1 MDPITAFRAVREQTE
16 ALVAPLEP
24 EDTGLQVAPHA
35 SPPKWHLGHT
45 SWFFETFLLI
55 PHAPNYT
62 AFHPKFSF
70 VFNSYYEMVGKRQER
85 AKRGDLSR
93 PLLRDVLAYR
103 EHVTNAVSELLT
115 TSPTPELANIV
126 ALGCN
131 HEQQHQEL
139 ILTDILANFAVNVMD
154 PVYGPVAA
162 ASDHAAPELTWHDF
176 DGGIYAIG
184 HDGPGLSAESFAF
197 DNETP
202 RHDVL
207 VRPFSLASRLITNG
221 EFLEFILAG
230 GYTDFQWWM
239 YDGWHWVK
247 EHSIEHPLYWRP
259 DGEGGYAQFTLGG
272 LRALDLNEPVCHVSW
287 YEAMAFA
294 LWRGAR
300 LPTEPEWEIAFG
312 DRPITD
318 EHNLADTKRYA
329 PRVASGPGLTQA
341 IGDVWE
347 WTQSPYAPYPGYQ
360 APEGAFGEYNSKFM
374 ASQLLLKGGSCATP
388 KSHLRTTY
396 RNFFYPGER
405 WQFKG
410 FRLARDA

>member
-1 MDPITAFRAVREQTE
+1 MNGLSAFRAVREQTE
-16 ALVAPLEP
+16 ALVAPLET
-24 EDTGLQVAPHA
+24 EDVGLQVALHS

-45 SWFFETFLLI
+45 TWFFETFLLV
-55 PHAPNYT
+55 PHAPNYKI
-62 AFHPKFSF
+62 FHPKFSF
-70 VFNSYYEMVGKRQER
+70 VFNSYYEMVGKRQDR

-103 EHVTNAVSELLT
+103 EHVTNAVSELLA
-115 TSPTPELANIV
+115 TSDTPRIADIV

-139 ILTDILANFAVNVMD
+139 ILTDILANFAVNIMD
-154 PVYGPVAA
+154 PAYGPLAP
-162 ASDHAAPELTWHDF
+162 ASDHAAPALTWHDF
-176 DGGIYAIG
+176 DGGIQQIG
-184 HDGPGLSAESFAF
+184 HDGPGLSATGFAF

-207 VRPFSLASRLITNG
+207 IRPFSLSNRLITNG
-221 EFLEFILAG
+221 EFLEFIQAG
-230 GYTDFQWWM
+230 GYGDYRWWM

-247 EHSIEHPLYWRP
+247 KHGIEHPLYWRP
-259 DGEGGYAQFTLGG
+259 DGAGGYSQFTLGG
-272 LRALDLNEPVCHVSW
+272 LRAVDLNEPVCHVSW

-300 LPTEPEWEIAFG
+300 LPTEAEWEVAFG
-312 DRPITD
+312 DRPVTA
-318 EHNLADTKRYA
+318 EHNLADSKRYA
-329 PRVASGPGLTQA
+329 PTVATGTGLTQA

-347 WTQSPYAPYPGYQ
+347 WTQSSYAPYPGYH

-374 ASQLLLKGGSCATP
+374 ASQLVLKGGSCATP
-388 KSHLRTTY
+388 LSHLRTTY
-396 RNFFYPGER
+396 RNFFYPAER

-410 FRLARDA
+410 FRLAKDR